1 MSGSLNMSRSQ
12 YVSFKI
18 GNDYT
23 RALGIY
29 QNTDILSLGYYTTT
43 EKSFPTYIY
52 GADVR
57 LFYGSNA
64 GLVLDSSGH
73 VGIGTSSPSYKLH
86 VNGEAMVANSIY
98 TNGHLIMHAGST
110 GIYLNSSGTGI
121 DWHNSS
127 NQYVSSLLSFTQTR
141 VHVSASGGLRIGDG
155 LLVWD
160 STNKAIKV
168 QRISGND
175 VVAGDLYA
183 TGGLSALGMSAGVT
197 SLDEMTFGYLT
208 VNSNLRVNNTLTFGN
223 NYASLYMDDFF
234 YIDSSVNISVNGV
247 ECEDSNA
254 HVKRLYLDPSRYIYV
269 SSGKLYY
276 YNGST
281 SKAIAFTN

>member
-1 MSGSLNMSRSQ
+1 MSFLNSLTSISGTFWGRSWTNGGTVSGNMEN
-12 YVSFKI
+12 V
-18 GNDYT
+18 GT
-23 RALGIY
+23 IY
-29 QNTDILSLGYYTTT
+29 MT
-43 EKSFPTYIY
+43 
-52 GADVR
+52 
-57 LFYGSNA
+57 
-64 GLVLDSSGH
+64 
-73 VGIGTSSPSYKLH
+73 
-86 VNGEAMVANSIY
+86 
-98 TNGHLIMHAGST
+98 GHLIMDAGSD
-110 GIYLNSSGTGI
+110 GIYLNNDGTGI

-276 YNGST
+276 YNGS
-281 SKAIAFTN
+281 SAKEIAFTN